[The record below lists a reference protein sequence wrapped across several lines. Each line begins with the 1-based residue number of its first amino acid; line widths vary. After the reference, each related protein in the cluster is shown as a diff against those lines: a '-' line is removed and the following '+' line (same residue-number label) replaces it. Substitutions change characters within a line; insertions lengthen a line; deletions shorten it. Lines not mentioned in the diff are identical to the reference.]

1 MATSDDD
8 EPFEGQFSIYYDE
21 EEARKRA

>member
-1 MATSDDD
+1 MATNDDD

-21 EEARKRA
+21 EEA

>member
-21 EEARKRA
+21 E

>member
-1 MATSDDD
+1 MAASDDD

-21 EEARKRA
+21 EE

>member
-1 MATSDDD
+1 MAANDDD

-21 EEARKRA
+21 EEAR

>member
-1 MATSDDD
+1 MAASDDD

-21 EEARKRA
+21 

>member
-1 MATSDDD
+1 MAASDDD

-21 EEARKRA
+21 EEA

>member
-1 MATSDDD
+1 MPASDDD

-21 EEARKRA
+21 EEA

>member
-21 EEARKRA
+21 